1 MNNQRLDTASLTK
14 DSVYRLNNG
23 VKIPVLGFGTWQIKD
38 EEVAYASVLA
48 ALRAG
53 YRHIDTAE
61 AYGNEEAVGRAIK
74 DSGIP
79 REEIFLTTKLGN
91 NHLTYGDACKAI
103 DDSLARLGL
112 DYIDL
117 YLIHWPSPVAVRSS
131 AAHRNAE
138 VYKAMEDAYFVGKI
152 RALGVSNFHKHH
164 LIDLFNT
171 LKVKPMVNQIYVS
184 PSDEQ
189 KEVVRANEQF
199 GLLTVAYSP
208 LGTGKLL
215 TLPELVTIAAKYG
228 KSVAQVLIRW
238 SLDHGYVPLPKSVTT
253 ERIRENF
260 DVFDFHLSVEDSSVI
275 AHLHGIV
282 GLAKNPDT
290 TEF

>member
-1 MNNQRLDTASLTK
+1 MNNQRLDPTSLTK

-23 VKIPVLGFGTWQIKD
+23 VKIPVIGFGTWQINDDK
-38 EEVAYASVLA
+38 VAYASALA

-61 AYGNEEAVGRAIK
+61 VYGNEAAVGRAIK
-74 DSGIP
+74 DSGTA
-79 REEIFLTTKLGN
+79 REDIFLTTKLWN
-91 NHLTYGDACKAI
+91 SHLTYGDACKAI
-103 DDSLARLGL
+103 DDSLARLGV

-117 YLIHWPSPVAVRSS
+117 CLIHWPSPVAIREK

-152 RALGVSNFHKHH
+152 RALGVSNFHKRH
-164 LIDLFNT
+164 LIELLNNI
-171 LKVKPMVNQIYVS
+171 KVKPSVNQIYVS

-215 TLPELVTIAAKYG
+215 ELPELKTIAAKYD

-238 SLDHGYVPLPKSVTT
+238 SLERGYVPLPKSITPS
-253 ERIRENF
+253 RIKENF
-260 DVFDFHLSVEDSSVI
+260 DVFDFHLSADDI
-275 AHLHGIV
+275 ATISNLHGIV

-290 TEF
+290 TNY